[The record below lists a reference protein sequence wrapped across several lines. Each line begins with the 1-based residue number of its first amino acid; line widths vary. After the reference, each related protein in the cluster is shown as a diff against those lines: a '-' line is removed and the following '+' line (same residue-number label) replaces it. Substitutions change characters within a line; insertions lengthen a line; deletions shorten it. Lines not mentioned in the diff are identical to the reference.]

1 MDDVGDEDGGLYVV
15 VDDGVHESLLLVLL
29 LPLVDERML
38 LVGYLTS
45 ACLYC
50 YLLTATMSAT
60 TSAVMCF
67 VALSTM
73 PVFFHFINVYYF
85 HREFLYRFYLSIVY
99 NMSKL
104 IH

>member
-1 MDDVGDEDGGLYVV
+1 MDDAGDEDGGLNVVVVV
-15 VDDGVHESLLLVLL
+15 VDDGVHEPPLLVLL

-60 TSAVMCF
+60 MSAVMCF

-73 PVFFHFINVYYF
+73 PVHWDIGKTAQP
-85 HREFLYRFYLSIVY
+85 R
-99 NMSKL
+99 
-104 IH
+104 